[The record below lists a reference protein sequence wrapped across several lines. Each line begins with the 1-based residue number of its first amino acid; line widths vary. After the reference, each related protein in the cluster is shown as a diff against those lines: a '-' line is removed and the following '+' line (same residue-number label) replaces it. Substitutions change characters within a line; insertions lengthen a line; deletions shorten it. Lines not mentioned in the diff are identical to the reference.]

1 MELVFDLGKG
11 EENGFEELDVSFGQ
25 LMKYQELTHW
35 KDLGPEMDPL
45 LGRFRDQLDL
55 VVNIK
60 LGFISQHPR
69 PDEFSQVR

>member
-1 MELVFDLGKG
+1 MELIFDLGKG
-11 EENGFEELDVSFGQ
+11 QENRFEKLDFSFG
-25 LMKYQELTHW
+25 LLKRSQELTHW

-55 VVNIK
+55 VVNVK